1 MLASG
6 FLYIKNEDLML
17 QSQASQ
23 SSQLTSSINAMSL
36 GTPDNFILSNQ
47 LQCTITS
54 CTQS

>member
-23 SSQLTSSINAMSL
+23 NSQLTSSINAMIL

>member
-6 FLYIKNEDLML
+6 FLYIKKEDLML

-23 SSQLTSSINAMSL
+23 GSQLTSSINSMSL
-36 GTPDNFILSNQ
+36 GTPENFILSNP
-47 LQCTITS
+47 LKCTITS